1 MLLAIYLHARCRRA
15 QSLNLPSGR
24 SQSRSPGV
32 EHRAMRLSSLALWPI
47 AAVEPSAPIAPCG
60 RSLMTAHSASPAA
73 QSRHGLSSAQP
84 ISSRSMSGRL
94 DRAWTVRE
102 PWELH
107 PMALE
112 RHPSIDREPHPRPIV
127 ASPAMS
133 AWIGREGRPRPA
145 SSLRVMSPS
154 IAGEPRPRPASER
167 RARSAQRRAH
177 GRRRA
182 SAPMSPSIGRE
193 TRPRPFVASPAM
205 SRTIGRDTRPRPFV
219 ASPAMSPSI
228 GRETRPR
235 PASSVRAMSPSISR
249 EGRPRP
255 ASEHLRQCRPRSAQ
269 RLTHDQSAELRAMSP
284 WLGRDAR
291 V

>member
-1 MLLAIYLHARCRRA
+1 
-15 QSLNLPSGR
+15 
-24 SQSRSPGV
+24 
-32 EHRAMRLSSLALWPI
+32 MRLSSLALWPI

-73 QSRHGLSSAQP
+73 QSRHGLSSARP

-219 ASPAMSPSI
+219 ASQP
-228 GRETRPR
+228 
-235 PASSVRAMSPSISR
+235 
-249 EGRPRP
+249 
-255 ASEHLRQCRPRSAQ
+255 CRPRSAE
-269 RLTHDQSAELRAMSP
+269 RAPTAGVERPRHVALDQPGRPPTAGKRASAPMSP
-284 WLGRDAR
+284 SIRTTPHPRPKRRASRHVAMAR
-291 V
+291 QRRAGVT